1 MNPIFRCFE
10 SDIWTRVSIC
20 HKNLDGRVSLSLSN
34 MRRQT
39 HCMADTFNTVN
50 PANIVWGYRSETFG
64 GFAHETYQSAAFR
77 VMSSSQ
83 KFQVSTITQPLKNR
97 ELDQGQ
103 VVHWRTPLYIRPT
116 CNLQF
121 DPTGRKCHYW
131 HHGLENQGHYSRG
144 EYIII
149 DLTCPFPYSV
159 EYNYI

>member
-50 PANIVWGYRSETFG
+50 PANIVWGYRSETFA

-97 ELDQGQ
+97 ELDRSEERRVGKECRARRESYEQ
-103 VVHWRTPLYIRPT
+103 YI
-116 CNLQF
+116 
-121 DPTGRKCHYW
+121 
-131 HHGLENQGHYSRG
+131 
-144 EYIII
+144 
-149 DLTCPFPYSV
+149 
-159 EYNYI
+159 